1 MKHVSILLGLAA
13 LFSVVDVGA
22 AEGARRVH
30 LRNDARLV
38 QTFDAGAVTFRCE
51 QMGGESVREG
61 RWVRDCNELAR
72 AELQRMARDGRLVEA
87 KVEREPLGENVVDKT
102 LSATIAIRADSG
114 GSGNVA
120 DL

>member
-1 MKHVSILLGLAA
+1 MKHVSILLGVAA
-13 LFSVVDVGA
+13 LLTVVDATA
-22 AEGARRVH
+22 AEAARRVH

-38 QTFDAGAVTFRCE
+38 QTFDAGAVNFRCE
-51 QMGGESVREG
+51 QMGGDSVREG

-72 AELQRMARDGRLVEA
+72 AELQRMSRDGRLVDA
-87 KVEREPLGENVVDKT
+87 KVAREPLGEAVVDKT
-102 LSATIAIRADSG
+102 LSATIAIRAGSG